1 VVIIEMDKARNG
13 RFVEIV
19 GSYNPRSEPP
29 QVVLKHERIAHW
41 LSVGAQPS
49 ETVKSLL
56 KKWPEAKAAS

>member
-1 VVIIEMDKARNG
+1 MDKARNG